1 MIKNYFKLF
10 RISHWIK
17 NFFVFIPLIFSKHL
31 LDQNYLIQ
39 VVIGFFAFS
48 LVSSL
53 VYIFNDLSDAEA
65 DKRHPKKKF
74 RPIASGAITRR
85 NAIYSMVVIFILVG
99 LLCLQFNTAYI
110 LVLASYIVI
119 NIFYTLYL
127 KNVVIVDLA
136 CISLGFL
143 LRVIGGAVIIDIY
156 ISSWLILT
164 TLFIS
169 IFLAVMK
176 RRSEIVLNA
185 EHETRKVLG
194 EYNLSFIDQISS
206 ISAACVILCYALYSV
221 AERTVEFFHT
231 ENLVYSSIFV
241 VFGIFRYMYLVFKK
255 SKGENPTEIMLTDIP
270 MITNLF
276 FYGIT
281 VYLIIYLGV

>member
-10 RISHWIK
+10 RITHWIK

-31 LDQNYLIQ
+31 LDQNYLLQ

-53 VYIFNDLSDAEA
+53 VYIFNDISDAES
-65 DKRHPKKKF
+65 DRKHPQKKF
-74 RPIASGAITRR
+74 RPIASGVISKRHAI
-85 NAIYSMVVIFILVG
+85 ISMFILFV
-99 LLCLQFNTAYI
+99 LVVLISFQVNTSFILI
-110 LVLASYIVI
+110 LVSYVVI

-127 KNVVIVDLA
+127 KNIVIVDLA

-143 LRVIGGAVIIDIY
+143 LRVIGGALIIYIY

-176 RRSEIVLNA
+176 RRSEIVLNT
-185 EHETRKVLG
+185 ENETRKVLG

-206 ISAACVILCYALYSV
+206 ISAACVIICYALYSV
-221 AERTVEFFHT
+221 AERTVEYFQT

-270 MITNLF
+270 MITNLV
-276 FYGIT
+276 FYSVT
-281 VYLIIYLGV
+281 VYFIIYLGT

>member
-1 MIKNYFKLF
+1 MIKNYLKLF
-10 RISHWIK
+10 RITHWIK
-17 NFFVFIPLIFSKHL
+17 NFFVFIPLVFSKHL
-31 LDQNYLIQ
+31 LDQNYLLQ
-39 VVIGFFAFS
+39 VIVGFFAFS

-53 VYIFNDLSDAEA
+53 VYIFNDIYDVEA
-65 DKRHPKKKF
+65 DRRHPKKKF
-74 RPIASGAITRR
+74 RPIASGEISKRQAISSIVFLLILVTLISLKV
-85 NAIYSMVVIFILVG
+85 NISFIL
-99 LLCLQFNTAYI
+99 I
-110 LVLASYIVI
+110 LVSYIVI

-127 KNVVIVDLA
+127 KNIVIVDLA

-143 LRVIGGAVIIDIY
+143 LRVIGGALIIDIY

-176 RRSEIVLNA
+176 RRSEIILNP
-185 EHETRKVLG
+185 ENETRKVLG

-206 ISAACVILCYALYSV
+206 ISAACVIICYALYSV
-221 AERTVEFFHT
+221 AERTVEYFNT

-255 SKGENPTEIMLTDIP
+255 SKGGNPTEIMLTDIP
-270 MITNLF
+270 MIANLF
-276 FYGIT
+276 FYGVT
-281 VYLIIYLGV
+281 VYFIIYLGT

>member
-1 MIKNYFKLF
+1 MRHAIISMAILF
-10 RISHWIK
+10 VLVVLISFQV
-17 NFFVFIPLIFSKHL
+17 NTSFILI
-31 LDQNYLIQ
+31 
-39 VVIGFFAFS
+39 
-48 LVSSL
+48 LVSY
-53 VYIFNDLSDAEA
+53 V
-65 DKRHPKKKF
+65 
-74 RPIASGAITRR
+74 
-85 NAIYSMVVIFILVG
+85 
-99 LLCLQFNTAYI
+99 
-110 LVLASYIVI
+110 VI

-127 KNVVIVDLA
+127 KNIVIVDLA

-143 LRVIGGAVIIDIY
+143 LRVIGGALIIYIY

-185 EHETRKVLG
+185 DNETRKVLG
-194 EYNLSFIDQISS
+194 EYNLSFIDQISA
-206 ISAACVILCYALYSV
+206 ISAACVIICYALYSV
-221 AERTVEFFHT
+221 AERTVEYFQT

-270 MITNLF
+270 MITNLV
-276 FYGIT
+276 FYSVT
-281 VYLIIYLGV
+281 VYFIIYLGA

>member
-10 RISHWIK
+10 RITHWIK

-31 LDQNYLIQ
+31 LDQNYFLQ

-53 VYIFNDLSDAEA
+53 VYVFNDISDADA
-65 DKRHPKKKF
+65 DRKHPQKKL
-74 RPIASGAITRR
+74 RPIASGVISQRQATAGMFLLILLVILITFHV
-85 NAIYSMVVIFILVG
+85 NTSFIL
-99 LLCLQFNTAYI
+99 I
-110 LVLASYIVI
+110 LVSYVII
-119 NIFYTLYL
+119 NILYTLYL
-127 KNVVIVDLA
+127 KNIVIVDLA
-136 CISLGFL
+136 CISMGFL
-143 LRVIGGAVIIDIY
+143 LRVIGGALIINIY

-185 EHETRKVLG
+185 ENETRKVLG
-194 EYNLSFIDQISS
+194 EYNLSFIDQVSS
-206 ISAACVILCYALYSV
+206 ISAACVIICYALYSV
-221 AERTVEFFHT
+221 AERTVEYFHT

-255 SKGENPTEIMLTDIP
+255 SKGENPTEIMLTDVP
-270 MITNLF
+270 MIANLV
-276 FYGIT
+276 FYGVT
-281 VYLIIYLGV
+281 VYFIIYLGV

>member
-1 MIKNYFKLF
+1 MIKNYLKLF
-10 RISHWIK
+10 RITHWIK
-17 NFFVFIPLIFSKHL
+17 NFFVFIPLVFSKHL
-31 LDQNYLIQ
+31 LDQNYLLQ
-39 VVIGFFAFS
+39 VIVGFFAFS

-53 VYIFNDLSDAEA
+53 VYIFNDIYDVEA
-65 DKRHPKKKF
+65 DRRHPKKKF
-74 RPIASGAITRR
+74 RPIASGVISKRQAISSIVFLLILLTLISLQV
-85 NAIYSMVVIFILVG
+85 NISFIL
-99 LLCLQFNTAYI
+99 I
-110 LVLASYIVI
+110 LVSYIVI

-127 KNVVIVDLA
+127 KNIVIVDLA

-143 LRVIGGAVIIDIY
+143 LRVIGGALIIDIY

-176 RRSEIVLNA
+176 RRSEIILNP
-185 EHETRKVLG
+185 ENETRKVLG

-206 ISAACVILCYALYSV
+206 ISAACVIICYALYSV
-221 AERTVEFFHT
+221 AERTVEYFNT

-270 MITNLF
+270 MIANLV
-276 FYGIT
+276 FYGVT
-281 VYLIIYLGV
+281 VYFIIYLGT

>member
-10 RISHWIK
+10 RITHWIK

-31 LDQNYLIQ
+31 LDQNYLLQ

-53 VYIFNDLSDAEA
+53 VYIFNDISDAES
-65 DKRHPKKKF
+65 DRKHPQKKF
-74 RPIASGAITRR
+74 RPIASGVISKRHAVI
-85 NAIYSMVVIFILVG
+85 SMFILFV
-99 LLCLQFNTAYI
+99 LVVLISFQVNTSFILI
-110 LVLASYIVI
+110 LVSYVVI

-127 KNVVIVDLA
+127 KNIVIVDLA

-143 LRVIGGAVIIDIY
+143 LRVIGGALIIYIY

-176 RRSEIVLNA
+176 RRSEIVLNT
-185 EHETRKVLG
+185 ENETRKVLG

-206 ISAACVILCYALYSV
+206 ISAACVIICYALYSV
-221 AERTVEFFHT
+221 AERTVEYFQT

-270 MITNLF
+270 MITNLV
-276 FYGIT
+276 FYSVT
-281 VYLIIYLGV
+281 VYFIIYLGT

>member
-1 MIKNYFKLF
+1 MIKNYLKLF
-10 RISHWIK
+10 RITHWIK
-17 NFFVFIPLIFSKHL
+17 NFFVFIPLVFSKHL
-31 LDQNYLIQ
+31 LDQNYLLQ
-39 VVIGFFAFS
+39 VIVGFFAFS

-53 VYIFNDLSDAEA
+53 VYIFNDIYDVEA
-65 DKRHPKKKF
+65 DRRHPKKKF
-74 RPIASGAITRR
+74 RPIASGVISKRQAVSAIFFLLILVTLISPQV
-85 NAIYSMVVIFILVG
+85 NISFIL
-99 LLCLQFNTAYI
+99 I
-110 LVLASYIVI
+110 LVSYIVI

-127 KNVVIVDLA
+127 KNIVIVDLA

-143 LRVIGGAVIIDIY
+143 LRVIGGALIIDIY

-176 RRSEIVLNA
+176 RRSEIILNP
-185 EHETRKVLG
+185 ENETRKVLG

-206 ISAACVILCYALYSV
+206 ISAACVIICYALYSV
-221 AERTVEFFHT
+221 AERTVEYFNT

-270 MITNLF
+270 MITNLV
-276 FYGIT
+276 FYGVT
-281 VYLIIYLGV
+281 VYFIIYLGT